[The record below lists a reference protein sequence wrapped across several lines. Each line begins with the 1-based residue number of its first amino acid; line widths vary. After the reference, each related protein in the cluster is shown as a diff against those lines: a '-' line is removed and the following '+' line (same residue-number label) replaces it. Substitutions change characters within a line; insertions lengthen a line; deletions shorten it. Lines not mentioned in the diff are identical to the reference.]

1 MVRYFKNE
9 PVFDWLFFVKELFS
23 IKNSVMDYIAIVLG
37 GFLMLVTWKYISQA
51 KLYSEMKKEIVSL
64 TKDAL
69 NKNEV
74 FEENKSL
81 FGKVSFLQGQN
92 QSMQEQIQN
101 LKNDDEKLR
110 KLLTEISHET
120 IIKQGKTLNDQQEIK
135 LNDVLNPLKEKLKE
149 FENRVQ
155 ENQQNNAQQSVLLLE
170 QIKNLTTLNQTVTQK
185 TEDLTNALKG
195 SNKTQ
200 GNWGE
205 MILERVLE
213 SSGLIKGREYATQFV
228 TRNQFNEIIQPDAVI
243 FLPDQK
249 NLIIDSKVSLIA
261 FDRYTKAE
269 EGSLEKEN
277 ALKAHIES
285 LKTHIK
291 NLSSKDYHTGIG
303 LTSPDFTLLFIPIE
317 SGFVA
322 TISQDTTLF
331 NFAWDK
337 KIVLVSPSTLLA
349 TLRTIASVWKTENQ
363 TRNAME
369 IAKKAGELYDKFVA
383 FTSDLQEIGK
393 HLQRA
398 EDAQQLAVNKLST
411 GKGNLINRAL
421 KLHKMGIRSTKKI
434 HPDLI
439 QDESNLT
446 ENLEE

>member
-1 MVRYFKNE
+1 MNYLLFILGGALLLTVWKYFIQGKQLMLLKNE
-9 PVFDWLFFVKELFS
+9 LTSLEKDLFK
-23 IKNSVMDYIAIVLG
+23 
-37 GFLMLVTWKYISQA
+37 
-51 KLYSEMKKEIVSL
+51 
-64 TKDAL
+64 
-69 NKNEV
+69 KNEV
-74 FEENKSL
+74 FDENKLL
-81 FGKVSFLQGQN
+81 FGQVSFLKGQN
-92 QSMQEQIQN
+92 QSLEAHIQN
-101 LKNDDEKLR
+101 LKNDEQKLR
-110 KLLTEISHET
+110 KILTEISHET
-120 IIKQGKTLNDQQEIK
+120 IIQQGKTLNEQQETK

-155 ENQQNNAQQSVLLLE
+155 ENQQTNSQQSVLLLE
-170 QIKNLTTLNQTVTQK
+170 QIKNLTSLNQTVTQK

-195 SNKTQ
+195 SNKAQ

-213 SSGLIKGREYATQFV
+213 SSGLIKGREYETQFV
-228 TRNQFNEIIQPDAVI
+228 TKNQFNEIIQPDAVI

-261 FDRYTKAE
+261 YDRYTKAE
-269 EGSLEKEN
+269 EGTPEKEN

-285 LKTHIK
+285 LKTHIRG
-291 NLSSKDYHTGIG
+291 LSSKDYHTGIG
-303 LTSPDFTLLFIPIE
+303 LSSPDFILLFIPIE

-322 TISQDTTLF
+322 TVSQDTTLF

-363 TRNAME
+363 TRNAVE

-383 FTSDLQEIGK
+383 FTSDVQEIGK

-398 EDAQQLAVNKLST
+398 EDAQQSAINKLST

-421 KLHKMGIRSTKKI
+421 YLHNMGIRTTKEI

-439 QDESNLT
+439 QDESNSS
-446 ENLEE
+446 ENLKE

>member
-1 MVRYFKNE
+1 MNIILIISGAAILIIIIYFMLANQITALKGQINSLE
-9 PVFDWLFFVKELFS
+9 QELLS
-23 IKNSVMDYIAIVLG
+23 
-37 GFLMLVTWKYISQA
+37 
-51 KLYSEMKKEIVSL
+51 KKTL
-64 TKDAL
+64 AD
-69 NKNEV
+69 
-74 FEENKSL
+74 ENKKL
-81 FGKVSFLQGQN
+81 FGQLSFLQGQN
-92 QSMQEQIQN
+92 QSLLENIN
-101 LKNDDEKLR
+101 HLKNDEVKLR
-110 KLLTEISHET
+110 KVLTEISNET
-120 IIKQGKTLNDQQEIK
+120 ILKQGKTLNEQQEIK

-149 FENRVQ
+149 FETRVQ
-155 ENQQNNAQQSVLLLE
+155 ENQRNNTQQSSILLE

-195 SNKTQ
+195 SNKAQ

-228 TRNQFNEIIQPDAVI
+228 TKNQSNEIIKPDAVI

-249 NLIIDSKVSLIA
+249 NLIIDSKVSLVS
-261 FDRYTKAE
+261 FDRYTSAE
-269 EGSLEKEN
+269 DGSLEKEI

-285 LKTHIK
+285 LKSHIK
-291 NLSSKDYHTGIG
+291 DLSAKDYHTGIG

-322 TISQDTTLF
+322 TISQDTSLF

-383 FTSDLQEIGK
+383 FTADVQDIGK
-393 HLQRA
+393 HIQKA
-398 EDAQQLAVNKLST
+398 EDAHQAAVNKLST

-421 KLHKMGIRSTKKI
+421 NIRKMGINVTKKI

-439 QDESNLT
+439 NDESDSN
-446 ENLEE
+446 EIDEELN

>member
-1 MVRYFKNE
+1 
-9 PVFDWLFFVKELFS
+9 
-23 IKNSVMDYIAIVLG
+23 
-37 GFLMLVTWKYISQA
+37 
-51 KLYSEMKKEIVSL
+51 
-64 TKDAL
+64 
-69 NKNEV
+69 
-74 FEENKSL
+74 
-81 FGKVSFLQGQN
+81 
-92 QSMQEQIQN
+92 
-101 LKNDDEKLR
+101 
-110 KLLTEISHET
+110 
-120 IIKQGKTLNDQQEIK
+120 
-135 LNDVLNPLKEKLKE
+135 
-149 FENRVQ
+149 
-155 ENQQNNAQQSVLLLE
+155 
-170 QIKNLTTLNQTVTQK
+170 
-185 TEDLTNALKG
+185 
-195 SNKTQ
+195 
-200 GNWGE
+200 

-349 TLRTIASVWKTENQ
+349 TLRTIAAVWKTENQ

-439 QDESNLT
+439 QNESNLT

>member
-1 MVRYFKNE
+1 MNYL
-9 PVFDWLFFVKELFS
+9 LF
-23 IKNSVMDYIAIVLG
+23 ILG
-37 GFLMLVTWKYISQA
+37 GTLLLIVWKYFIQGKQLMLLKNQLT
-51 KLYSEMKKEIVSL
+51 SL
-64 TKDAL
+64 EKDL
-69 NKNEV
+69 FKRNEV
-74 FEENKSL
+74 FDENKLL
-81 FGKVSFLQGQN
+81 FGQVSFLKGQN
-92 QSMQEQIQN
+92 QSLEAHIQN
-101 LKNDDEKLR
+101 LKNDEQKLR
-110 KLLTEISHET
+110 KILTEISHET
-120 IIKQGKTLNDQQEIK
+120 IIQQGKTLNEQQETK

-170 QIKNLTTLNQTVTQK
+170 QIKNLTSLNQTVTQK

-195 SNKTQ
+195 SNKAQ

-213 SSGLIKGREYATQFV
+213 SSGLIKGREYETQFV
-228 TRNQFNEIIQPDAVI
+228 TKNQFNEIIQPDAVI
-243 FLPDQK
+243 FLPDKK

-261 FDRYTKAE
+261 YDRYTKAE
-269 EGSLEKEN
+269 EGTADKEN

-285 LKTHIK
+285 LKTHIRG
-291 NLSSKDYHTGIG
+291 LSSKDYHTGIG
-303 LTSPDFTLLFIPIE
+303 LSSPDFILLFIPIE

-322 TISQDTTLF
+322 TVSQDTTLF

-383 FTSDLQEIGK
+383 FTSDVQEIGK

-398 EDAQQLAVNKLST
+398 EDAQQSAINKLST

-421 KLHKMGIRSTKKI
+421 YLHNMGIRTTKEI

-439 QDESNLT
+439 QDESDSS
-446 ENLEE
+446 ENLKE

>member
-1 MVRYFKNE
+1 MNYL
-9 PVFDWLFFVKELFS
+9 LF
-23 IKNSVMDYIAIVLG
+23 ILG
-37 GFLMLVTWKYISQA
+37 GTLLLIVWKYFIQGKQLMLLKNQLT
-51 KLYSEMKKEIVSL
+51 SL
-64 TKDAL
+64 EKDL
-69 NKNEV
+69 FKRNEV
-74 FEENKSL
+74 FDENKLL
-81 FGKVSFLQGQN
+81 FGQVSFLKGQN
-92 QSMQEQIQN
+92 QSLEAHIQN
-101 LKNDDEKLR
+101 LKNDEQKLR
-110 KLLTEISHET
+110 KILTEISHET
-120 IIKQGKTLNDQQEIK
+120 IIQQGKTLNEQQETK

-170 QIKNLTTLNQTVTQK
+170 QIKNLTSLNQTVTQK

-195 SNKTQ
+195 SNKAQ

-213 SSGLIKGREYATQFV
+213 SSGLIKGREYETQFV
-228 TRNQFNEIIQPDAVI
+228 TKNQFNEIIQPDAVI
-243 FLPDQK
+243 FLPDKK

-261 FDRYTKAE
+261 YDRYTKAE
-269 EGSLEKEN
+269 EGTADKEN

-285 LKTHIK
+285 LKTHIRG
-291 NLSSKDYHTGIG
+291 LSSKDYHTGIG
-303 LTSPDFTLLFIPIE
+303 LSSPDFILLFIPIE

-322 TISQDTTLF
+322 TVSQDTTLF

-383 FTSDLQEIGK
+383 FTSDVQEIGK

-398 EDAQQLAVNKLST
+398 EDAQQSAINKLST

-421 KLHKMGIRSTKKI
+421 YLHNMGIRTTKEI

-439 QDESNLT
+439 QDESNSS
-446 ENLEE
+446 ENLKE

>member
-1 MVRYFKNE
+1 MNYL
-9 PVFDWLFFVKELFS
+9 LF
-23 IKNSVMDYIAIVLG
+23 ILG
-37 GFLMLVTWKYISQA
+37 GTLLLIVWKYFIQGKQLMLLKNQLT
-51 KLYSEMKKEIVSL
+51 SL
-64 TKDAL
+64 EKDL
-69 NKNEV
+69 FKRNEV
-74 FEENKSL
+74 FDENKLL
-81 FGKVSFLQGQN
+81 FGQVSFLKGQN
-92 QSMQEQIQN
+92 QSLEAHIQN
-101 LKNDDEKLR
+101 LKNDEQKLR
-110 KLLTEISHET
+110 KILTEISHET
-120 IIKQGKTLNDQQEIK
+120 IIQQGKTLNEQQETK

-170 QIKNLTTLNQTVTQK
+170 QIKNLTSLNQTVTQK

-195 SNKTQ
+195 SNKAQ

-213 SSGLIKGREYATQFV
+213 SSGLIKGREYETQFV
-228 TRNQFNEIIQPDAVI
+228 TKNQFNEIIQPDAVI
-243 FLPDQK
+243 FLPDKK

-261 FDRYTKAE
+261 YDRYTKAE
-269 EGSLEKEN
+269 EGTADKEN

-285 LKTHIK
+285 LKTHIRG
-291 NLSSKDYHTGIG
+291 LSSKDYHTGIG
-303 LTSPDFTLLFIPIE
+303 LSSPDFILLFIPIE

-322 TISQDTTLF
+322 TVSQDTTLF

-363 TRNAME
+363 TRNAVE

-383 FTSDLQEIGK
+383 FTSDVQEIGK

-398 EDAQQLAVNKLST
+398 EDAQQSAINKLST

-421 KLHKMGIRSTKKI
+421 YLHNMGIRTTKEI

-439 QDESNLT
+439 QDESDSS
-446 ENLEE
+446 ENLKE

>member
-1 MVRYFKNE
+1 MLLQNQQ
-9 PVFDWLFFVKELFS
+9 
-23 IKNSVMDYIAIVLG
+23 NSL
-37 GFLMLVTWKYISQA
+37 
-51 KLYSEMKKEIVSL
+51 E
-64 TKDAL
+64 KDL
-69 NKNEV
+69 LKKNEV
-74 FEENKSL
+74 FEENKL
-81 FGKVSFLQGQN
+81 LYGQVSFLKGQN
-92 QSMQEQIQN
+92 QSLAEHIEN
-101 LKNDDEKLR
+101 LKNDEQKLR
-110 KLLTEISHET
+110 KILTEISHET
-120 IIKQGKTLNDQQEIK
+120 IIHQGKTLNEQQETK

-170 QIKNLTTLNQTVTQK
+170 QIKNLTSLNQTVTQK
-185 TEDLTNALKG
+185 TEDLTNALRG
-195 SNKTQ
+195 SNKAQ

-213 SSGLIKGREYATQFV
+213 SSGLIKGREYETQFV
-228 TRNQFNEIIQPDAVI
+228 TKNQFNEIIQPDAVI

-261 FDRYTKAE
+261 YDRYTRAE
-269 EGSLEKEN
+269 EGTAEKEN

-291 NLSSKDYHTGIG
+291 GLSSKDYHTGIG
-303 LTSPDFTLLFIPIE
+303 LLSPDFILLFIPIE

-383 FTSDLQEIGK
+383 FTSDVQEIGK

-398 EDAQQLAVNKLST
+398 EDAQQSAINKLST

-421 KLHKMGIRSTKKI
+421 HLHNMGIRTTKEI

-439 QDESNLT
+439 QDEYNSSETLN
-446 ENLEE
+446 E